1 METFIFKL
9 PLVYQAANIGVVV
22 RNDEGHIIVALMIRT
37 QYGFD
42 VIKRCQVC

>member
-9 PLVYQAANIGVVV
+9 PLVHQAAKIGVVV
-22 RNDEGHIIVALMIRT
+22 RNDNHIIVALMIRT

-42 VIKRCQVC
+42 VIKGCQVC